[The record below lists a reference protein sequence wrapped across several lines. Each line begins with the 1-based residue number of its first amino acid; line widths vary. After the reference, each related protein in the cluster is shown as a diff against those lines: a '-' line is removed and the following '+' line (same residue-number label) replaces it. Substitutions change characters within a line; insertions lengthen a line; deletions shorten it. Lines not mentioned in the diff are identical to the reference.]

1 MIAYAKQLVR
11 QGEPMAGLIV
21 VPQSLGIGRAIDD
34 LELVIQCYSESEM
47 GDRIEH
53 LPL

>member
-1 MIAYAKQLVR
+1 MIPHAEQLVR
-11 QGEPMAGLIV
+11 RGEPMAGLIV

-34 LELVIQCYSESEM
+34 LELIVECYSESEM
-47 GDRIEH
+47 RNTIKR